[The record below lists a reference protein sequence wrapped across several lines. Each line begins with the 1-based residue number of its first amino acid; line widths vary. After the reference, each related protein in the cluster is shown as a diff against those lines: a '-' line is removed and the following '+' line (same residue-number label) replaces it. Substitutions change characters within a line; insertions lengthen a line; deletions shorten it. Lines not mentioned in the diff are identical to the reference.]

1 MISHGNLFPFE
12 KLNDAK
18 NGESQRA
25 VVQKT
30 KEQKQKE
37 SNNTTYISESSNWG
51 INYQHQPFDWMDD
64 EIIDVAE
71 PMVENR
77 SSEIEQMKEGVNGGK
92 KRGGEMKP
100 GQSKSILK
108 KMKES
113 MESNNEEQD
122 EDETSSNK
130 TDKSDKTDKK
140 YPSSTKS
147 ETTTKTEKVKDTVAF
162 WGEDP
167 NILFSPN
174 SIFELFPVESMT
186 YNQKLNSVSRLIIG
200 LTLIGFLFV
209 RNMRIIWIGA
219 VCLLSIFLLQYSQTK
234 SLKSLISEGFDNRLE
249 SLGVD
254 ETAQAVI
261 KAFATDDPSKIG
273 KRVFFDT
280 PKINNPY
287 NNVLVTD
294 IVDNPNKLPAPPA
307 YYEETEK
314 EILDK
319 TKEAI
324 QKMNPTFPNM
334 TEKLFASLDD
344 HFEFEQS
351 ARQFYS
357 NPSTTIPNDQGAFAE
372 FCYGEM
378 VSCKEGNMFACAR
391 DAPRHNLY

>member
-12 KLNDAK
+12 KLNGVK
-18 NGESQRA
+18 NGESQGA

-30 KEQKQKE
+30 KEQKKKE
-37 SNNTTYISESSNWG
+37 SNDATYISDSSNWG
-51 INYQHQPFDWMDD
+51 INYQQQPYDWMDD
-64 EIIDVAE
+64 EIIDIAE
-71 PMVENR
+71 PMVENS
-77 SSEIEQMKEGVNGGK
+77 SSEIEQMKEGVNEK
-92 KRGGEMKP
+92 KRGGREMKP
-100 GQSKSILK
+100 GHPKSILK

-113 MESNNEEQD
+113 MDSNNDGQK
-122 EDETSSNK
+122 EDETS
-130 TDKSDKTDKK
+130 TDKRISTT
-140 YPSSTKS
+140 PSSIKM
-147 ETTTKTEKVKDTVAF
+147 ETTTTKSGKVKDVVDF

-167 NILFSPN
+167 NVLFSPKY
-174 SIFELFPVESMT
+174 IFELFPVESMT

-209 RNMRIIWIGA
+209 RNMRIILIGGI
-219 VCLLSIFLLQYSQTK
+219 CLLSIFLLQYSQTK
-234 SLKSLISEGFDNRLE
+234 SLKSLIPEGFDNRLE
-249 SLGVD
+249 SLGID
-254 ETAQAVI
+254 DTAQAVI

-378 VSCKEGNMFACAR
+378 ISCKEGNMFACAR

>member
-12 KLNDAK
+12 KLNDVQ
-18 NGESQRA
+18 NGESQET

-37 SNNTTYISESSNWG
+37 SNDATYISKSSNWG
-51 INYQHQPFDWMDD
+51 INYQHQPYDWMDD
-64 EIIDVAE
+64 EIIDIAE
-71 PMVENR
+71 PMVEKNG
-77 SSEIEQMKEGVNGGK
+77 SEIEQFKEGENGK
-92 KRGGEMKP
+92 KRGGREMKP
-100 GQSKSILK
+100 GQPKSIMK

-113 MESNNEEQD
+113 MDSKNDEQN
-122 EDETSSNK
+122 EDETP
-130 TDKSDKTDKK
+130 TI
-140 YPSSTKS
+140 PSSIKS
-147 ETTTKTEKVKDTVAF
+147 ETTTKSGKVKDVVDF

-167 NILFSPN
+167 NVLFSPKY
-174 SIFELFPVESMT
+174 IFELFPVESMT

-209 RNMRIIWIGA
+209 RNMRILLIGA
-219 VCLLSIFLLQYSQTK
+219 ICLLSIFLLQYSQTK
-234 SLKSLISEGFDNRLE
+234 SLKNLISEGFDDRLE
-249 SLGVD
+249 SLGID
-254 ETAQAVI
+254 APAQAVI

-378 VSCKEGNMFACAR
+378 ISCKEGNMFACAR

>member
-12 KLNDAK
+12 KLNDVK
-18 NGESQRA
+18 NGETQG
-25 VVQKT
+25 VVVEKT

-37 SNNTTYISESSNWG
+37 SNDTTYISKSSNWG

-64 EIIDVAE
+64 EIIDIAE
-71 PMVENR
+71 PMIENG
-77 SSEIEQMKEGVNGGK
+77 SDIEQMKEGRNEK
-92 KRGGEMKP
+92 KRRGGEMKP
-100 GQSKSILK
+100 GQPKSILE

-113 MESNNEEQD
+113 MDSKNEEQD
-122 EDETSSNK
+122 EDEIFT
-130 TDKSDKTDKK
+130 DKTDKNF
-140 YPSSTKS
+140 PSTMKT
-147 ETTTKTEKVKDTVAF
+147 ETTTKSGKVKDMVDF

-167 NILFSPN
+167 NILFSPKY
-174 SIFELFPVESMT
+174 IFELFPVESMT

-209 RNMRIIWIGA
+209 RNMRILLIGA
-219 VCLLSIFLLQYSQTK
+219 ICLLSIFLLQYSQTK
-234 SLKSLISEGFDNRLE
+234 SLNKLISEGFDDRLE

-357 NPSTTIPNDQGAFAE
+357 NPSTTIPNDQGGFAE

-378 VSCKEGNMFACAR
+378 ISCKEGNMFACAR

>member
-12 KLNDAK
+12 KLNDVK
-18 NGESQRA
+18 NGESQGA
-25 VVQKT
+25 VVQNT
-30 KEQKQKE
+30 KEQKKKE
-37 SNNTTYISESSNWG
+37 SNDATYISDSSNWG
-51 INYQHQPFDWMDD
+51 INYQHQPYDWMDD
-64 EIIDVAE
+64 EIIDIAE
-71 PMVENR
+71 PMVENG
-77 SSEIEQMKEGVNGGK
+77 SEIEQMKEGMNEKK
-92 KRGGEMKP
+92 KRGDEVKP
-100 GQSKSILK
+100 RHPKSILK
-108 KMKES
+108 KMKKMKES
-113 MESNNEEQD
+113 MNSNNEEQD
-122 EDETSSNK
+122 EDETSTNK
-130 TDKSDKTDKK
+130 TDKTDKK
-140 YPSSTKS
+140 SPSSTKT

-167 NILFSPN
+167 NVLFSPKY
-174 SIFELFPVESMT
+174 IFELFPVESMT

-200 LTLIGFLFV
+200 LTLVGFLFV

-234 SLKSLISEGFDNRLE
+234 SLKSLISEGFDERLE

-254 ETAQAVI
+254 DTAQAVI
-261 KAFATDDPSKIG
+261 KAFASDDPSKIG

-324 QKMNPTFPNM
+324 QKMNPTFPNI
-334 TEKLFASLDD
+334 TDKLFASLDD

-378 VSCKEGNMFACAR
+378 ISCKEGNMFACAR